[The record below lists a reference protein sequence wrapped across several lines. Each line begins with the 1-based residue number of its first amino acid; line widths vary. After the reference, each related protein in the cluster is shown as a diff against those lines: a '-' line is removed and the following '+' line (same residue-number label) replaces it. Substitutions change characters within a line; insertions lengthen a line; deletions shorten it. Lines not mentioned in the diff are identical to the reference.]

1 MFLNLAEAGS
11 GQEDGADASERV
23 LMSAKKQQSV
33 SQRFV
38 EVHGQQD
45 LVFSVLAIAFYIVAG
60 LAYYGGQLGWT
71 IVEVVYFAVATL
83 ATVGYGRNALVKH
96 APEPCVIH
104 PLTLPTIFLKA
115 TSTVVATQKP

>member
-1 MFLNLAEAGS
+1 LGSENDHNAAKKGQATEKMDMFLNLAEASS
-11 GQEDGADASERV
+11 GQEDEVDASERV
-23 LMSAKKQQSV
+23 LMSAKKQQSLG
-33 SQRFV
+33 QRFV

-83 ATVGYGRNALVKH
+83 TTVGYGRNALVY
-96 APEPCVIH
+96 
-104 PLTLPTIFLKA
+104 
-115 TSTVVATQKP
+115 